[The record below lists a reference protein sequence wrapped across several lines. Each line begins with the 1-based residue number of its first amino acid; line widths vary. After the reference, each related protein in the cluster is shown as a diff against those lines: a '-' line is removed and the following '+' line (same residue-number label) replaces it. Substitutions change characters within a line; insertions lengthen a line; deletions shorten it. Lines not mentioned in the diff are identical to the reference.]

1 MCHRGSEIRGLIPV
15 SIKSLRDVL
24 KYALKRGALIA
35 AANWP
40 VIIVQE
46 IADSL
51 FKLLVAVPLVGG
63 LFLVAVVLGAEPVA
77 LMSLGWRDLAATIVA
92 SLTSRPLVL
101 AAFLAALAVM
111 IIGAS
116 LFVFLV
122 KAGTVS
128 VLVRGDAAAAAIE
141 RPPLHFSTVMTASA
155 FSLETFE
162 AGARSLFPR
171 YARLGGILMTA
182 YFASGSLYLVAVLAG
197 RNAGDSWGMAALLT
211 AAFVGWITVLNFLYL
226 LTQIVIAA
234 EDCNVATAMRRVAQF
249 LRRARRPVAAVF
261 FVVLAIVVFATGASL
276 IATAALGL
284 ISFVP
289 LLGLTVLPL
298 QLGAWLFR
306 GFVFQYV
313 GLSSL
318 GAYLKLYRSTAM
330 TAEGVMFAD
339 LVANSGHRDTPLR

>member
-1 MCHRGSEIRGLIPV
+1 
-15 SIKSLRDVL
+15 LRDVL
-24 KYALKRGALIA
+24 KNALKRGALIA

-46 IADSL
+46 IADTL
-51 FKLLVAVPLVGG
+51 FKLLVAVPLIGG
-63 LFLVAVVLGAEPVA
+63 VFLVALVLGAEPVA

-92 SLTSRPLVL
+92 SLMSRPVVL
-101 AAFLAALAVM
+101 AAFLAALGVVV
-111 IIGAS
+111 IGGS
-116 LFVFLV
+116 LFVFLI

-128 VLVRGDAAAAAIE
+128 VLARGDRTAGAIE
-141 RPPLHFSTVMTASA
+141 LPPLHFSTVMTAAA
-155 FSLETFE
+155 FSLEAFE

-171 YARLGGILMTA
+171 YARLGGALMTV
-182 YFASGSLYLVAVLAG
+182 YFVSGSVYLAAVLVG
-197 RNAGDSWGMAALLT
+197 RSAGDSWGMTALLT
-211 AAFVGWITVLNFLYL
+211 AGFVTWITILNFLYL

-234 EDCNVATAMRRVAQF
+234 EDCNVTTAIRRVAQF
-249 LRRARRPVAAVF
+249 LRRARGPVGAVF
-261 FVVLAIVVFATGASL
+261 LVVLAIVVFATGASL

-306 GFVFQYV
+306 GLVFQYV

-318 GAYLKLYRSTAM
+318 GAYLKLYRSSAM
-330 TAEGVMFAD
+330 TADGLMFAV
-339 LVANSGHRDTPLR
+339 LAAEAGHRDTPLR

>member
-1 MCHRGSEIRGLIPV
+1 MI
-15 SIKSLRDVL
+15 SLRDVL
-24 KYALKRGALIA
+24 KYSLKRGALIA

-51 FKLLVAVPLVGG
+51 FKLLVAVPLIGG
-63 LFLVAVVLGAEPVA
+63 IFLVALVLGAEPVA
-77 LMSLGWRDLAATIVA
+77 LMSLGWRDLAATIVG
-92 SLTSRPLVL
+92 SLISRPVVL
-101 AAFLAALAVM
+101 AAFLGALGVVV
-111 IIGAS
+111 IGGS
-116 LFVFLV
+116 LFVFLF

-128 VLVRGDAAAAAIE
+128 VLVRGDSSAGAIE

-155 FSLETFE
+155 FSLEAFE
-162 AGARSLFPR
+162 AGARLLFPR
-171 YARLGGILMTA
+171 YARLGIALMTV
-182 YFASGSLYLVAVLAG
+182 YFVSGSMYLVAVLAS
-197 RNAGDSWGMAALLT
+197 RNAGDSWGMTALLT
-211 AAFVGWITVLNFLYL
+211 AAFVSWITILNFLYL

-234 EDCNVATAMRRVAQF
+234 EDCSVAAAMRRVAQF
-249 LRRARRPVAAVF
+249 LRRARGPVAAVF
-261 FVVLAIVVFATGASL
+261 LVVLAIVVFATGASL

-306 GFVFQYV
+306 GLVFQYV

-330 TAEGVMFAD
+330 ATPGVVFAD
-339 LVANSGHRDTPLR
+339 WVTESGHRDTPLR

>member
-1 MCHRGSEIRGLIPV
+1 M
-15 SIKSLRDVL
+15 RDVL
-24 KYALKRGALIA
+24 KYSLKRGALIA

-51 FKLLVAVPLVGG
+51 FKLLMAVPLVGG
-63 LFLVAVVLGAEPVA
+63 IFLVALVLGAEPVA

-92 SLTSRPLVL
+92 SLMSRPVVL
-101 AAFLAALAVM
+101 AAFLAALGVV
-111 IIGAS
+111 IVGGS
-116 LFVFLV
+116 LFVFLI

-128 VLVRGDAAAAAIE
+128 VLVRGDALSGPIE
-141 RPPLHFSTVMTASA
+141 QPPLHFSTVMTASA
-155 FSLETFE
+155 FSVETFE
-162 AGARSLFPR
+162 TGARALFPR
-171 YARLGGILMTA
+171 YARLGTA
-182 YFASGSLYLVAVLAG
+182 LLTVYFLSGSLYLVAVLAS
-197 RNAGDSWGMAALLT
+197 RSAGDSWGMAALFT
-211 AAFVGWITVLNFLYL
+211 AGFVSWITVLNFLYL

-234 EDCNVATAMRRVAQF
+234 EDCSVAAAIRRVAQF
-249 LRRARRPVAAVF
+249 LRRARRPIAAVF

-306 GFVFQYV
+306 GLVFQYV

-318 GAYLKLYRSTAM
+318 GAYLKLYRATAV
-330 TAEGVMFAD
+330 TTEGVMLAGWATESPD
-339 LVANSGHRDTPLR
+339 VPIRR

>member
-1 MCHRGSEIRGLIPV
+1 M
-15 SIKSLRDVL
+15 RDVL
-24 KYALKRGALIA
+24 KYSLKRGALIA

-51 FKLLVAVPLVGG
+51 FKLLVAVPLIGG
-63 LFLVAVVLGAEPVA
+63 IFLVALVLGAEPVA

-92 SLTSRPLVL
+92 SLMSRPVVL
-101 AAFLAALAVM
+101 AAFLAALGVVV
-111 IIGAS
+111 IGGS
-116 LFVFLV
+116 LFVFLI

-128 VLVRGDAAAAAIE
+128 VLVRGDAVSGPIE
-141 RPPLHFSTVMTASA
+141 QPPLHFSTVMTASA
-155 FSLETFE
+155 FSLEAFE
-162 AGARSLFPR
+162 TGARALFPR
-171 YARLGGILMTA
+171 YARLGGALLTV
-182 YFASGSLYLVAVLAG
+182 YLLSGSLYLVAVLAS
-197 RNAGDSWGMAALLT
+197 RSAGDSWGMTALFT
-211 AAFVGWITVLNFLYL
+211 AAFVSWITVLNFLYL

-234 EDCNVATAMRRVAQF
+234 EDCRVVAAMRRVAQF
-249 LRRARRPVAAVF
+249 LRRARRPVTAVF
-261 FVVLAIVVFATGASL
+261 LVVLAIVIFATGASL

-306 GFVFQYV
+306 GLVFQYV

-318 GAYLKLYRSTAM
+318 GAYLKLYRSTAV
-330 TAEGVMFAD
+330 APEGVMFAGW
-339 LVANSGHRDTPLR
+339 ATQSGHGDSSLR

>member
-1 MCHRGSEIRGLIPV
+1 M
-15 SIKSLRDVL
+15 RDVL
-24 KYALKRGALIA
+24 KYSLKRGALIA

-51 FKLLVAVPLVGG
+51 FKLLVAVPLIGG
-63 LFLVAVVLGAEPVA
+63 IFLVALVLGAEPVA

-92 SLTSRPLVL
+92 SLMSRPVVL
-101 AAFLAALAVM
+101 AAFLAALGVVV
-111 IIGAS
+111 IGGS
-116 LFVFLV
+116 LFVFLI

-128 VLVRGDAAAAAIE
+128 VLVRGDAISGPIE
-141 RPPLHFSTVMTASA
+141 QPPLHFSTVMTASA

-162 AGARSLFPR
+162 AGARELFPR
-171 YARLGGILMTA
+171 YARLGGALLTV
-182 YFASGSLYLVAVLAG
+182 YFLSGSLYLVAVLAS
-197 RNAGDSWGMAALLT
+197 RSAGDSWGMTALFT
-211 AAFVGWITVLNFLYL
+211 AGFVSWITVLNFLYL

-234 EDCNVATAMRRVAQF
+234 EDCSVAAAMRRVAQF

-306 GFVFQYV
+306 GLVFQYV

-318 GAYLKLYRSTAM
+318 GAYLKLYRSTAV
-330 TAEGVMFAD
+330 TTEGVMFAGW
-339 LVANSGHRDTPLR
+339 ATESGHPDSPLR

>member
-1 MCHRGSEIRGLIPV
+1 MN
-15 SIKSLRDVL
+15 SLRDVL
-24 KYALKRGALIA
+24 KYALKRGALIV

-40 VIIVQE
+40 VVIVQE

-63 LFLVAVVLGAEPVA
+63 IFLVAVVLGAEPVA

-92 SLTSRPLVL
+92 SLMSRPLVL
-101 AAFLAALAVM
+101 AAFLAALGVM

-128 VLVRGDAAAAAIE
+128 VLVRGDAAAGAIE
-141 RPPLHFSTVMTASA
+141 RPPLHFSSVMTASA

-171 YARLGGILMTA
+171 YARLGAILMTA
-182 YFASGSLYLVAVLAG
+182 YFGSGSLYLVAVLAG
-197 RNAGDSWGMAALLT
+197 RTGYSWGTAAMLT
-211 AAFVGWITVLNFLYL
+211 AGFVTWITVLNFLYL

-234 EDCNVATAMRRVAQF
+234 EDCSVATAMRRVAQF
-249 LRRARRPVAAVF
+249 LRRARGPVAAVF

-306 GFVFQYV
+306 GLIFQYV

-339 LVANSGHRDTPLR
+339 LAAESGHRDTPLR